1 MMAPADSSCLTA
13 EARGGGR
20 MSKMPPSEYR
30 IYKLS
35 EEFGTVLGGRE
46 PRPWKPPPLLNPQHH
61 ARANYSRHLKMLLAN
76 SKNRRFKDCF

>member
-35 EEFGTVLGGRE
+35 EEFGTV
-46 PRPWKPPPLLNPQHH
+46 
-61 ARANYSRHLKMLLAN
+61 
-76 SKNRRFKDCF
+76 